1 MTHSNFIATQIPVD
15 QNTGL
20 EELSSSDKKLVSSFP
35 VNTIFDPSKSYI
47 ELHTYSIDGTLLE
60 SNHYYTNQSFLGDS
74 GTSGGKQAK
83 GLTLDPVA
91 DAKIGGY
98 EFGGIKFVY
107 NFLDDLYSETTNK
120 IDFFIEEISPD
131 RTEIRLLTTKLD
143 NDKITSY
150 TNELK
155 NRIDN
160 SSYTFDLR
168 ANFNFNR
175 LFAITNINLQEY
187 KKENSVIVK
196 LYEPLS
202 EEISIKDTL
211 VLNEIIS
218 DSVAF
223 EIDVE
228 VIDDVI
234 TVPYIKGPNF
244 NLEATTQVNA
254 PSEYFNY
261 TDLFSFPTSNSYRE
275 LNSLFQEKSIDISID
290 YSDYEDFIHFS
301 SANERLRNFKYK
313 LELIESYQIN
323 IDAIESASN
332 TSSGISGSREY
343 YQGLINTT
351 TSNFDHYDRHLYY
364 ESGSTAW
371 PKTNSTTPYINAI
384 GSAATSWY
392 NQENENTALFDLNNP
407 SILIN
412 SIPSYLREDPDNNP
426 YNIFIYMLAQHF
438 DNLWIYSK
446 AMTDKYDAD
455 NRINKGISK
464 DLVQEALKN
473 FGVKLYTSNRS
484 TGDLFKMFTGETYQT
499 GSEVINSLVS
509 ASNETVS
516 EEDYRKEIYKRLYHN
531 LPLLLK
537 AKGTE
542 RGLKALIS
550 SFGIPTNNTVSGSED
565 SISGLYIRT
574 LGGLNNELNEFKIG
588 GEKNRGHYFIDPT
601 SDYTSSAGK
610 IRLDNTGSTVS
621 GSTLSQYTS
630 IVRRATKYTDDSHV
644 IEIGYSPTNDI
655 NEILKV
661 SSSYDAV
668 ILDNLIGDPGEIY
681 SGSYEGLVSSSI
693 NYLQNVNTRDLQ
705 DYTRI
710 IKYYDNVIFKTTK
723 DFIPARSNIS
733 SGIIIK
739 PHALERSKA
748 KQVSL
753 TGKQEIKN
761 NVSQAYRNQFIGD
774 ITITGSVDVGSNE
787 GGNAAAFG
795 GRDQLLTLYSS
806 SVMTPDGPALYN
818 YHTHEE
824 VKFDGEFSG
833 SHITVSQTDMPP
845 VNPWKYENPN
855 SITYNIN
862 NITTLLVLDCTLS
875 GFTAAYV
882 VCPAPIITSITN
894 NGGGSYTGVFSL
906 NGTTSANLNGMT
918 IEASNDG
925 QSTWTAST
933 QSSTTSP
940 FTGTIG
946 DGSTEV
952 CFRIKVSCIL
962 PATISEYS
970 NIVCSAPPDC
980 TFENGTATYTITGC
994 TFEDAIATYQ
1004 LPA

>member
-20 EELSSSDKKLVSSFP
+20 EELSSLDKKLVSSFP

-323 IDAIESASN
+323 IEKEKFKNIKEFNDKFN
-332 TSSGISGSREY
+332 TNKS
-343 YQGLINTT
+343 
-351 TSNFDHYDRHLYY
+351 
-364 ESGSTAW
+364 
-371 PKTNSTTPYINAI
+371 I
-384 GSAATSWY
+384 GGKF
-392 NQENENTALFDLNNP
+392 QDQ
-407 SILIN
+407 II
-412 SIPSYLREDPDNNP
+412 
-426 YNIFIYMLAQHF
+426 
-438 DNLWIYSK
+438 
-446 AMTDKYDAD
+446 
-455 NRINKGISK
+455 
-464 DLVQEALKN
+464 
-473 FGVKLYTSNRS
+473 
-484 TGDLFKMFTGETYQT
+484 
-499 GSEVINSLVS
+499 
-509 ASNETVS
+509 
-516 EEDYRKEIYKRLYHN
+516 
-531 LPLLLK
+531 
-537 AKGTE
+537 
-542 RGLKALIS
+542 
-550 SFGIPTNNTVSGSED
+550 
-565 SISGLYIRT
+565 
-574 LGGLNNELNEFKIG
+574 EFKG
-588 GEKNRGHYFIDPT
+588 QPQELSSYVVGE
-601 SDYTSSAGK
+601 
-610 IRLDNTGSTVS
+610 
-621 GSTLSQYTS
+621 QYTS
-630 IVRRATKYTDDSHV
+630 IGDLDKLYVEDS
-644 IEIGYSPTNDI
+644 
-655 NEILKV
+655 IL
-661 SSSYDAV
+661 SSKFSS
-668 ILDNLIGDPGEIY
+668 LD
-681 SGSYEGLVSSSI
+681 
-693 NYLQNVNTRDLQ
+693 
-705 DYTRI
+705 
-710 IKYYDNVIFKTTK
+710 
-723 DFIPARSNIS
+723 
-733 SGIIIK
+733 
-739 PHALERSKA
+739 KA
-748 KQVSL
+748 FMIQS
-753 TGKQEIKN
+753 
-761 NVSQAYRNQFIGD
+761 VSQSD
-774 ITITGSVDVGSNE
+774 
-787 GGNAAAFG
+787 
-795 GRDQLLTLYSS
+795 
-806 SVMTPDGPALYN
+806 
-818 YHTHEE
+818 
-824 VKFDGEFSG
+824 
-833 SHITVSQTDMPP
+833 
-845 VNPWKYENPN
+845 
-855 SITYNIN
+855 
-862 NITTLLVLDCTLS
+862 
-875 GFTAAYV
+875 
-882 VCPAPIITSITN
+882 IITK
-894 NGGGSYTGVFSL
+894 
-906 NGTTSANLNGMT
+906 SAKEKM
-918 IEASNDG
+918 
-925 QSTWTAST
+925 
-933 QSSTTSP
+933 
-940 FTGTIG
+940 
-946 DGSTEV
+946 
-952 CFRIKVSCIL
+952 
-962 PATISEYS
+962 SEYQNQTS
-970 NIVCSAPPDC
+970 NYNNYKPTDFSNKK
-980 TFENGTATYTITGC
+980 FNEW
-994 TFEDAIATYQ
+994 Q
-1004 LPA
+1004 